1 MGFCSSAS
9 ADDAFQSGHQQHAPM
24 WVVRVGHVLEMT
36 GRLPPH
42 QSLKAKGLLSQWSPE
57 MFVIFVSH
65 QWLGRQHPDPMGEQ
79 LLVLQGVLKNI
90 ISRKLKIESDIVSQ
104 YYGRRPTKGELR
116 RTAKAHVWLDYF
128 SVPQLVDGHE
138 PGVPEEQ
145 LLHVRSIPSYVDCCN
160 IFLALVPDATHSETL
175 SQCNFHSWLE
185 RGWCRTELWSY
196 SLSARSKIPIVVVKS
211 QDVAQFA
218 APLWHRYPVHLGDFA
233 VEKDRASCS
242 TVIQTALTEHLG
254 ELSQVKNK
262 TAYRLYRSLFEEM
275 TGLARKQRSLE
286 EFLSDFSFSNHLHRH
301 KGLGP
306 IACAAL
312 SGDHVLVHTLA
323 VAKASLQT
331 SAPALPQ
338 TLNASGY
345 SPLHL
350 AVWFRSHDLR
360 MLETLLKLRADPS
373 SSSLTAL
380 PPLGL
385 CSTVE
390 ALELLVR
397 HGAGINDQGKHLT
410 QYCPLHV
417 AASFGAPC
425 QVLARMVELKADV
438 LGGRGGLAS
447 ASPLHPLAFSGDSNN
462 NLLSAQLLLQS
473 RADMNQVCQP
483 EGISRSVELIL
494 RAYNRCCR
502 GEPNA
507 LLRFVTNNSTT
518 PVGWSV
524 IFDNEGLLTLL
535 LAARADP
542 ELRNHR
548 GLRPIDFARSERM
561 RAILRDPQPHV
572 YLLEHHSELISRH
585 V

>member
-1 MGFCSSAS
+1 
-9 ADDAFQSGHQQHAPM
+9 
-24 WVVRVGHVLEMT
+24 
-36 GRLPPH
+36 
-42 QSLKAKGLLSQWSPE
+42 

-397 HGAGINDQGKHLT
+397 HGAGINDQGN
-410 QYCPLHV
+410 
-417 AASFGAPC
+417 
-425 QVLARMVELKADV
+425 LAKSAVFSGGFSIFAVPGCAVPSHWQR
-438 LGGRGGLAS
+438 GRGGFRWDFGRFCRYPKQPILRKAS
-447 ASPLHPLAFSGDSNN
+447 HAILSSPRRRLLWGSVPSACTDGGAQSGRAGRTRRTCKCVTVASP
-462 NLLSAQLLLQS
+462 
-473 RADMNQVCQP
+473 
-483 EGISRSVELIL
+483 GIF
-494 RAYNRCCR
+494 
-502 GEPNA
+502 G
-507 LLRFVTNNSTT
+507 
-518 PVGWSV
+518 
-524 IFDNEGLLTLL
+524 
-535 LAARADP
+535 
-542 ELRNHR
+542 
-548 GLRPIDFARSERM
+548 
-561 RAILRDPQPHV
+561 
-572 YLLEHHSELISRH
+572 
-585 V
+585 